1 MVLPADRKTLIAE
14 WVMGT
19 QHPFT
24 FFWGHTPPDGQS
36 GPGPWVLSQWYPAV
50 TVVDRIE
57 YPTAEHYMMTEK
69 AKLFRDKKALA
80 KIASSDDPAVAKHA
94 GREVRGYVDA
104 VWASMRFSIVCEG
117 CYGKFSN
124 DAALGEYLMG
134 TKGSVLVEASP
145 QDTVWGIG
153 LAADDADAGDPTKWK
168 GDNLLGF
175 ALMDARLRLLREAHA
190 KNQK

>member
-14 WVMGT
+14 WVMGNH
-19 QHPFT
+19 HPFT
-24 FFWGHTPPDGQS
+24 FFWGHTPPDGAD

-50 TVVDRIE
+50 TVVDRVE

-80 KIASSDDPAVAKHA
+80 KIASSDDPAVAKEA

-104 VWASMRFSIVCEG
+104 VWASMRYSIVCEG
-117 CYGKFSN
+117 CYGKFAN
-124 DAALGEYLMG
+124 DEALATYLMG
-134 TKGSVLVEASP
+134 TKGSILVEASP
-145 QDTVWGIG
+145 KDTVWGIG
-153 LAADDADAGDPTKWK
+153 LGADDDAAKDPTTWK

-190 KNQK
+190 KANK